1 MGLLQSYIIKSETTA
16 KLLKMQEAF
25 FARST
30 IIMRPYGTVCIL
42 IPTYSS
48 TACFAL
54 LSWRCTNENKLNTE
68 LNTEVILML
77 GVFMRK
83 IAAIKIMIEFLGN
96 VKLLLSLSNESL
108 IRISVLHQLD
118 F

>member
-1 MGLLQSYIIKSETTA
+1 MLFGFNNCRYDSGSFKCNKLYFSLGTDMP

-25 FARST
+25 SLALFSRNT
-30 IIMRPYGTVCIL
+30 IIMRPYGTVCLL

-54 LSWRCTNENKLNTE
+54 VPWRCTNENKLNTNS
-68 LNTEVILML
+68 NTEVILML

-83 IAAIKIMIEFLGN
+83 MQF
-96 VKLLLSLSNESL
+96 KL
-108 IRISVLHQLD
+108 
-118 F
+118 